1 MGSKVRNADRDRIA
15 DQEAEDSLTR
25 ERRTDASDELIVRA
39 DVHELFEFPIPA
51 EDAERRVPGTQKVP
65 GRPYD
70 LAQHDWEAQLAGHQ
84 SIGAQQPAQPSL
96 TGQHVISAVH
106 ELHEQ
111 LIQFEPGHVRE
122 TQSPSGVRCTGTAW
136 IGP

>member
-1 MGSKVRNADRDRIA
+1 MGSKVRNADRDRLA
-15 DQEAEDSLTR
+15 DQQAEDSLTPGQ
-25 ERRTDASDELIVRA
+25 RTDASDQLVVQA
-39 DVHELFEFPIPA
+39 DVHKLFEFPIPA
-51 EDAERRVPGTQKVP
+51 EHAERCVPGTQKVP
-65 GRPYD
+65 GRPHD

-111 LIQFEPGHVRE
+111 LIQFEPGHVRKA
-122 TQSPSGVRCTGTAW
+122 QSPGGVR
-136 IGP
+136 